1 MYYNLNDYPSAVTE
15 ERLASIVCGA
25 VKDYLSEQSE
35 HVRHCH
41 ETIEEQQETIEE
53 QQETIE
59 EQQETIEEQQE
70 TIEEQQETIEEQQE
84 TIEEQQETIDTLQQ
98 QVAELM
104 ECLNA
109 IYTGKV
115 SSVTNHY
122 NGCEVTQHYL
132 SEQTQIVNPTFGAMY
147 DVHGN
152 GKVSCGN

>member
-1 MYYNLNDYPSAVTE
+1 MYYTLNDYPSAVTE
-15 ERLASIVCGA
+15 ERLAGIVCGA

-53 QQETIE
+53 QQETI
-59 EQQETIEEQQE
+59 
-70 TIEEQQETIEEQQE
+70 
-84 TIEEQQETIDTLQQ
+84 DTLQQ
-98 QVAELM
+98 QVAELK

-132 SEQTQIVNPTFGAMY
+132 SGQTQIVNPTFGAMY

>member
-15 ERLASIVCGA
+15 ERLAGIVCGA

-53 QQETIE
+53 QQETI
-59 EQQETIEEQQE
+59 
-70 TIEEQQETIEEQQE
+70 
-84 TIEEQQETIDTLQQ
+84 DTLQQ
-98 QVAELM
+98 QVAELK

-132 SEQTQIVNPTFGAMY
+132 SGQTQIVNPTFGAMY

-152 GKVSCGN
+152 GKVNCGN

>member
-1 MYYNLNDYPSAVTE
+1 MYYNLNNYPSALTE
-15 ERLASIVCGA
+15 ERLAGIVCGA

-41 ETIEEQQETIEE
+41 ETIEEQQETIEG
-53 QQETIE
+53 
-59 EQQETIEEQQE
+59 
-70 TIEEQQETIEEQQE
+70 
-84 TIEEQQETIDTLQQ
+84 QQETIDTLQQ
-98 QVAELM
+98 QVAELK

-132 SEQTQIVNPTFGAMY
+132 SGQTQIVNPTFGAMY

-152 GKVSCGN
+152 EKVDCGN

>member
-1 MYYNLNDYPSAVTE
+1 MYYNLNNYPSAVTE
-15 ERLASIVCGA
+15 ERLAGIVCGA

-41 ETIEEQQETIEE
+41 ETIEEQQETIEG
-53 QQETIE
+53 
-59 EQQETIEEQQE
+59 
-70 TIEEQQETIEEQQE
+70 
-84 TIEEQQETIDTLQQ
+84 QQETIDTLQQ
-98 QVAELM
+98 QVAELK

-152 GKVSCGN
+152 GKVNCGN

>member
-1 MYYNLNDYPSAVTE
+1 MYYNLNNYPSALTE
-15 ERLASIVCGA
+15 ERLAGIVCGA

-41 ETIEEQQETIEE
+41 ETIEEQQETIEG
-53 QQETIE
+53 
-59 EQQETIEEQQE
+59 
-70 TIEEQQETIEEQQE
+70 
-84 TIEEQQETIDTLQQ
+84 QQETIDTLQQ
-98 QVAELM
+98 QVAELK

-152 GKVSCGN
+152 GKVNCGN

>member
-1 MYYNLNDYPSAVTE
+1 MYYNLNNYPSAVTE
-15 ERLASIVCGA
+15 ERLAGIVCGA

-53 QQETIE
+53 QQETI
-59 EQQETIEEQQE
+59 
-70 TIEEQQETIEEQQE
+70 
-84 TIEEQQETIDTLQQ
+84 DTLQQ
-98 QVAELM
+98 QVAELKD
-104 ECLNA
+104 CLNA

-132 SEQTQIVNPTFGAMY
+132 SGQTQIVNPTFGAMY

>member
-1 MYYNLNDYPSAVTE
+1 MHYYSYDYPSAVTE
-15 ERLASIVCGA
+15 ERLAGIVCGA

-59 EQQETIEEQQE
+59 G
-70 TIEEQQETIEEQQE
+70 
-84 TIEEQQETIDTLQQ
+84 QQETIDTLQQ
-98 QVAELM
+98 QVAELK

-132 SEQTQIVNPTFGAMY
+132 SGQTQIVNPTFGAMY

-152 GKVSCGN
+152 GVVNAR

>member
-1 MYYNLNDYPSAVTE
+1 MYYNLNNYPSAVTE
-15 ERLASIVCGA
+15 ERLAGIVCGA

-53 QQETIE
+53 QQETI
-59 EQQETIEEQQE
+59 
-70 TIEEQQETIEEQQE
+70 
-84 TIEEQQETIDTLQQ
+84 DTLQQ
-98 QVAELM
+98 QVAELK

-109 IYTGKV
+109 ICTGKV

-122 NGCEVTQHYL
+122 TGCEVTQHYL

>member
-1 MYYNLNDYPSAVTE
+1 MYYNLNNYPSAVTE
-15 ERLASIVCGA
+15 ERLAGIVCGA

-35 HVRHCH
+35 HVRYCH
-41 ETIEEQQETIEE
+41 
-53 QQETIE
+53 
-59 EQQETIEEQQE
+59 
-70 TIEEQQETIEEQQE
+70 ETIEEQQE

-98 QVAELM
+98 QVAELK

>member
-1 MYYNLNDYPSAVTE
+1 MYYTLNDYPSAVTE
-15 ERLASIVCGA
+15 ERLAGIVCGA

-41 ETIEEQQETIEE
+41 ETIEEQQETIEG
-53 QQETIE
+53 QQG
-59 EQQETIEEQQE
+59 
-70 TIEEQQETIEEQQE
+70 TIEEQQE

-98 QVAELM
+98 RVAELM

-115 SSVTNHY
+115 SAVTNHY

-132 SEQTQIVNPTFGAMY
+132 SGQTQIVNPTFGAMY

>member
-1 MYYNLNDYPSAVTE
+1 MYYNHNDYPSAVTE
-15 ERLASIVCGA
+15 ERLAGIVCGA

-41 ETIEEQQETIEE
+41 VTIEEQRETIEEQQETIEE

-59 EQQETIEEQQE
+59 G
-70 TIEEQQETIEEQQE
+70 
-84 TIEEQQETIDTLQQ
+84 QQETIDTLQQ
-98 QVAELM
+98 QVAELK

-109 IYTGKV
+109 ICTGKV

-132 SEQTQIVNPTFGAMY
+132 SGQTQIVNPTFGAMY

-152 GKVSCGN
+152 GKVNCGN

>member
-53 QQETIE
+53 QQETI
-59 EQQETIEEQQE
+59 
-70 TIEEQQETIEEQQE
+70 
-84 TIEEQQETIDTLQQ
+84 DTLQQ

-109 IYTGKV
+109 VYTGKV

-132 SEQTQIVNPTFGAMY
+132 SGQTQIVNPTFGAMY

>member
-1 MYYNLNDYPSAVTE
+1 MYYHSYELPSAVTE
-15 ERLASIVCGA
+15 ERLAGIVCGA

-41 ETIEEQQETIEE
+41 ETIEEQQETIDMLTSDKEA
-53 QQETIE
+53 
-59 EQQETIEEQQE
+59 
-70 TIEEQQETIEEQQE
+70 
-84 TIEEQQETIDTLQQ
+84 LMQ
-98 QVAELM
+98 QVAELK

-132 SEQTQIVNPTFGAMY
+132 SGQTQIVNPTFGAMY

-152 GKVSCGN
+152 GKVNCGN

>member
-1 MYYNLNDYPSAVTE
+1 MYYNLNNYPSAVTE
-15 ERLASIVCGA
+15 ERLAGIVCGA

-53 QQETIE
+53 QQETI
-59 EQQETIEEQQE
+59 
-70 TIEEQQETIEEQQE
+70 
-84 TIEEQQETIDTLQQ
+84 DTLQQ
-98 QVAELM
+98 QVAELK

-109 IYTGKV
+109 IYMGKV

>member
-1 MYYNLNDYPSAVTE
+1 MYYNLNNYPSAVTE
-15 ERLASIVCGA
+15 ERLAGIVCGA

-53 QQETIE
+53 QQETI
-59 EQQETIEEQQE
+59 
-70 TIEEQQETIEEQQE
+70 
-84 TIEEQQETIDTLQQ
+84 DTLQQ
-98 QVAELM
+98 QVAELK

-132 SEQTQIVNPTFGAMY
+132 SGQTQIVNPTFGAMY

-152 GKVSCGN
+152 GKVNCGN

>member
-1 MYYNLNDYPSAVTE
+1 MYYTINDYPSAVTE
-15 ERLASIVCGA
+15 ERLAGIVCGA

-59 EQQETIEEQQE
+59 EQQETIK
-70 TIEEQQETIEEQQE
+70 EQQE

-98 QVAELM
+98 RVAELM

>member
-1 MYYNLNDYPSAVTE
+1 MYYTINDYPSAVTE
-15 ERLASIVCGA
+15 ERLAGIVCGA

-41 ETIEEQQETIEE
+41 ETIEEQQETIK
-53 QQETIE
+53 
-59 EQQETIEEQQE
+59 
-70 TIEEQQETIEEQQE
+70 EQQE

-122 NGCEVTQHYL
+122 NGCEVTQHYQ
-132 SEQTQIVNPTFGAMY
+132 SGQTQIVNPTFGAMY

>member
-1 MYYNLNDYPSAVTE
+1 MYYDLNDYSSAVTE
-15 ERLASIVCGA
+15 ERLAGIVCGA

-53 QQETIE
+53 QQETI
-59 EQQETIEEQQE
+59 
-70 TIEEQQETIEEQQE
+70 
-84 TIEEQQETIDTLQQ
+84 DTLQQ
-98 QVAELM
+98 QVAELK

-132 SEQTQIVNPTFGAMY
+132 SGQTQIVNPTFGAMY

-152 GKVSCGN
+152 GKVNCGN

>member
-41 ETIEEQQETIEE
+41 ETIEEQQG
-53 QQETIE
+53 
-59 EQQETIEEQQE
+59 
-70 TIEEQQETIEEQQE
+70 TIEEQQE

-98 QVAELM
+98 RVAELM

-109 IYTGKV
+109 VYTGKV

-132 SEQTQIVNPTFGAMY
+132 SGQTQIVNPTFGAMY

>member
-1 MYYNLNDYPSAVTE
+1 MYYHSYDLPSAVTE
-15 ERLASIVCGA
+15 EGLASIVCGA

-41 ETIEEQQETIEE
+41 ETIEEQQETIEG
-53 QQETIE
+53 
-59 EQQETIEEQQE
+59 
-70 TIEEQQETIEEQQE
+70 
-84 TIEEQQETIDTLQQ
+84 QQETIDTLQQ
-98 QVAELM
+98 QVAELK

-132 SEQTQIVNPTFGAMY
+132 SGQTQIVNPTFGAMY

-152 GKVSCGN
+152 GKVNCGN

>member
-1 MYYNLNDYPSAVTE
+1 MYYAINDYPSAVTE
-15 ERLASIVCGA
+15 ERLAGIVCGA

-59 EQQETIEEQQE
+59 EQQETI
-70 TIEEQQETIEEQQE
+70 
-84 TIEEQQETIDTLQQ
+84 DTLQQ
-98 QVAELM
+98 RVAELM

-132 SEQTQIVNPTFGAMY
+132 SGQTQIVNPTFGAMY

>member
-15 ERLASIVCGA
+15 ERLAGIVCGA

-41 ETIEEQQETIEE
+41 ETIEEQR
-53 QQETIE
+53 
-59 EQQETIEEQQE
+59 
-70 TIEEQQETIEEQQE
+70 
-84 TIEEQQETIDTLQQ
+84 ETIDTLQQ

-109 IYTGKV
+109 VYTGKV

-122 NGCEVTQHYL
+122 NGCEVTQYYL
-132 SEQTQIVNPTFGAMY
+132 SGQTQIVNPTFGAMY

>member
-1 MYYNLNDYPSAVTE
+1 MYYNIYDYPSAVTE
-15 ERLASIVCGA
+15 ERLAGIVCGA

-41 ETIEEQQETIEE
+41 ETIEEQQETIEG
-53 QQETIE
+53 
-59 EQQETIEEQQE
+59 
-70 TIEEQQETIEEQQE
+70 
-84 TIEEQQETIDTLQQ
+84 QQETIDTLQQ
-98 QVAELM
+98 QVAELK

-132 SEQTQIVNPTFGAMY
+132 SGQTQIVNPTFGAMY

-152 GKVSCGN
+152 GKVNCGN

>member
-1 MYYNLNDYPSAVTE
+1 MYYTLNDYPSAVTE
-15 ERLASIVCGA
+15 ERLAGIVCGA

-53 QQETIE
+53 QQETI
-59 EQQETIEEQQE
+59 
-70 TIEEQQETIEEQQE
+70 
-84 TIEEQQETIDTLQQ
+84 DTLQQ
-98 QVAELM
+98 QVAELK

-132 SEQTQIVNPTFGAMY
+132 SGQTQIVNPTFGAMY

-152 GKVSCGN
+152 GKVNCGN

>member
-1 MYYNLNDYPSAVTE
+1 MYYTLNDYPSAVTE
-15 ERLASIVCGA
+15 ERLAGIVCGA

-41 ETIEEQQETIEE
+41 ETIEEQQETIEG

-59 EQQETIEEQQE
+59 EQQG
-70 TIEEQQETIEEQQE
+70 

-132 SEQTQIVNPTFGAMY
+132 SGQTQIVNPTFGAMY

>member
-1 MYYNLNDYPSAVTE
+1 MYYNLNNYPSAVTE
-15 ERLASIVCGA
+15 ERLAGIVCGA

-53 QQETIE
+53 QQETI
-59 EQQETIEEQQE
+59 
-70 TIEEQQETIEEQQE
+70 
-84 TIEEQQETIDTLQQ
+84 DTLQQ
-98 QVAELM
+98 QVAELK

-132 SEQTQIVNPTFGAMY
+132 SGQTQIVNPTFGAMY

>member
-15 ERLASIVCGA
+15 ERLAGIVCGA

-41 ETIEEQQETIEE
+41 ETIEEQQGTIEE

-59 EQQETIEEQQE
+59 EQQETIEEQR
-70 TIEEQQETIEEQQE
+70 
-84 TIEEQQETIDTLQQ
+84 ETIDTLQQ

-109 IYTGKV
+109 VYTGKV

-132 SEQTQIVNPTFGAMY
+132 SGQTQIVNPTFGAMY